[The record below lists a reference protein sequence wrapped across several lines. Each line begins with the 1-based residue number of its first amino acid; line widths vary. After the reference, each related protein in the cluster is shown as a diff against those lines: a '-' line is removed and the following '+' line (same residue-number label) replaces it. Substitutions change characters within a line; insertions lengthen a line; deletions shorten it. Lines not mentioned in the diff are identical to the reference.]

1 MLTMYLP
8 QIADFKD
15 TWVIYNKV
23 RSRYNF
29 NLLLCYLKIQQ
40 EANITLI
47 TSKNKD
53 SNMSQK

>member
-1 MLTMYLP
+1 MYLP
-8 QIADFKD
+8 QIANFKD

-29 NLLLCYLKIQQ
+29 ILLLCYLKIQQ
-40 EANITLI
+40 EADITFI

-53 SNMSQK
+53 SNMSEK